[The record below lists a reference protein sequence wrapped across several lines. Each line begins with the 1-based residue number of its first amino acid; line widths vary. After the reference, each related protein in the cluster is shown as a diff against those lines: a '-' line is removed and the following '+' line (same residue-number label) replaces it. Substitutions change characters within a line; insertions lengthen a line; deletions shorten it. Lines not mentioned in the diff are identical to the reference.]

1 MPHPTMVEGTQVMI
15 VDESSQIQAMTI
27 YQTNLGSEFD
37 IDSRDKTSDRGP
49 KLIEELVQ
57 LQPRPKLRQCTW
69 LNRDLTNHEH
79 WRIPDVLRKNAD

>member
-37 IDSRDKTSDRGP
+37 IDPQDKTSDRGP